1 MTNRGIWIVDGN
13 RMIRYIPIA
22 RPPTVRQ
29 RLTAWV
35 KTVCQRI
42 IVWLAVLA
50 LLAGC
55 APLRPG
61 NGVQGPQVPGVLV
74 NDAGRC
80 KATRSVLFDRPAGDV
95 WSAGCR

>member
-13 RMIRYIPIA
+13 RMIRYIPLPA
-22 RPPTVRQ
+22 PTVRQ

-50 LLAGC
+50 CWPVAHRCGLATGPGPS
-55 APLRPG
+55 ARRPG
-61 NGVQGPQVPGVLV
+61 G
-74 NDAGRC
+74 
-80 KATRSVLFDRPAGDV
+80 
-95 WSAGCR
+95 

>member
-1 MTNRGIWIVDGN
+1 MNMNIIYAIFV
-13 RMIRYIPIA
+13 
-22 RPPTVRQ
+22 
-29 RLTAWV
+29 
-35 KTVCQRI
+35 VC
-42 IVWLAVLA
+42 
-50 LLAGC
+50 LAGC

-80 KATRSVLFDRPAGDV
+80 KPARSVMFDLPTGNA

>member
-22 RPPTVRQ
+22 PPPTVRQ
-29 RLTAWV
+29 SLTAWV

-50 LLAGC
+50 RLAGC

-80 KATRSVLFDRPAGDV
+80 KPARSVMFDLPTGNA